1 MNYPPFAVTVDIA
14 LFTIEDD
21 TFKILLIERGG
32 NPYLGK
38 LALPGGFVRP
48 DEDLDAAAARE
59 LEEETGLAE
68 GAWHLEQLAAYGD
81 PARDPRMR
89 TVTVAFWAITAGL
102 PRPRGGGD
110 AASARL
116 EPVDGIESGAL
127 RLAFDHDQIVA
138 DAVKR
143 VRSRLETTTIA
154 AQFCPP
160 AFTVAELR
168 KVYETI
174 WNTPLDPGNF
184 QRFVRD
190 SGAFRPAPS
199 GGAGALAASSP
210 VDFDPVP
217 SNRGDAESGR
227 RRRERAFT
235 RFGAVHGPHGA
246 TSGDETAKARTTGIE
261 MDGAGRAAAP
271 ACPAAAPKD
280 RRPVTPQDGSSG
292 TRSRMLAWKKVREV
306 SPWSASSPVFIIGE
320 RRAFCCCSTTHMSSI

>member
-32 NPYLGK
+32 DPYRGD
-38 LALPGGFVRP
+38 LALPGGFVLP
-48 DEDLDAAAARE
+48 DEDLEAAAARE

-68 GAWHLEQLAAYGD
+68 GSWHLEQLAAYGD

-110 AASARL
+110 AAAAHL
-116 EPVDGIESGAL
+116 VPVDGIESGDL
-127 RLAFDHDQIVA
+127 RLAFDHDRIVG

-143 VRSRLETTTIA
+143 IRSRLETTTIA

-168 KVYETI
+168 RVYETI

-190 SGAFRPAPS
+190 SGVFRPAPS
-199 GGAGALAASSP
+199 GGPGALAAPSS
-210 VDFDPVP
+210 VALESAP
-217 SNRGDAESGR
+217 SLERLESGQEVMRRAIDDAESAPSSDAEPSMDLSGPRQQRRGR
-227 RRRERAFT
+227 PASRWMVPEGRPRLLARPLRRKT
-235 RFGAVHGPHGA
+235 
-246 TSGDETAKARTTGIE
+246 GD
-261 MDGAGRAAAP
+261 P
-271 ACPAAAPKD
+271 
-280 RRPVTPQDGSSG
+280 
-292 TRSRMLAWKKVREV
+292 
-306 SPWSASSPVFIIGE
+306 
-320 RRAFCCCSTTHMSSI
+320 

>member
-32 NPYLGK
+32 DPYRGK
-38 LALPGGFVRP
+38 LALPGGFVLP
-48 DEDLDAAAARE
+48 DEGLDAAAARE
-59 LEEETGLAE
+59 LEEETGLTR

-110 AASARL
+110 AAAAGL
-116 EPVDGIESGAL
+116 VPVDRIESGDL
-127 RLAFDHDQIVA
+127 GLAFDHDRIVQ
-138 DAVKR
+138 DAVNR
-143 VRSRLETTTIA
+143 IRSRLETTTIA
-154 AQFCPP
+154 AQLCPP

-190 SGAFRPAPS
+190 SGSFTPEPSARSITFAQASASASLSEPSFAPLGPHERTRQRPIDDAEGTPSSDTKMSLELSGPREEPRPKRRGRPAS
-199 GGAGALAASSP
+199 RWI
-210 VDFDPVP
+210 V
-217 SNRGDAESGR
+217 REGR
-227 RRRERAFT
+227 
-235 RFGAVHGPHGA
+235 P
-246 TSGDETAKARTTGIE
+246 
-261 MDGAGRAAAP
+261 
-271 ACPAAAPKD
+271 
-280 RRPVTPQDGSSG
+280 
-292 TRSRMLAWKKVREV
+292 RMLAR
-306 SPWSASSPVFIIGE
+306 PL
-320 RRAFCCCSTTHMSSI
+320 RRKTDDS